1 MLLQG
6 LPTAY
11 KVHVKL
17 LGLLYKFLHDLALV
31 YLSRL
36 MEYLAA
42 FTASFLAMLLYGL
55 VQTRV
60 SYFSFPTPKPAL
72 LALISS
78 T

>member
-17 LGLLYKFLHDLALV
+17 LGLLCKFLHDLALV
-31 YLSRL
+31 HLSRL
-36 MEYLAA
+36 GYLAA
-42 FTASFLAMLLYGL
+42 FTASFLAMLHYGL
-55 VQTRV
+55 VKTLV

-78 T
+78 P